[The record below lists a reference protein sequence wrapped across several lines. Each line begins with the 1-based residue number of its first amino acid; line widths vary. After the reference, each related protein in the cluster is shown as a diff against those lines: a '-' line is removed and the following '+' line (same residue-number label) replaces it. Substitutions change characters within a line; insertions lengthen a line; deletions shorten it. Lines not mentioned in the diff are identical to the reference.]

1 MLAVRC
7 DFVVALSRR
16 GGPTVR
22 ADVLIQRQPKQAW
35 RSIRWREGSKGWLRA
50 PGVAVRG
57 WRIRSDGKRRAGW
70 LIGEDSADGKRR
82 YYWSNLGPNTSLEKM
97 VGYAH
102 RRHWVEQFHEEAKGL
117 LGWDQYQGR
126 LWPGFHR
133 NAVCVL
139 LAYSFLVWQ
148 EFTQRQ
154 RVRRRGR
161 KRRPFS
167 PSAGSATPVAAG
179 DPPTD
184 LRLATPPGS
193 QGVAAA

>member
-1 MLAVRC
+1 V
-7 DFVVALSRR
+7 

-82 YYWSNLGPNTSLEKM
+82 SYWSNLGPNTSLEKM

-133 NAVCVL
+133 NSVCVL

-161 KRRPFS
+161 KRRPF
-167 PSAGSATPVAAG
+167 
-179 DPPTD
+179 PPRRD
-184 LRLATPPGS
+184 RRRLSLPEIHRRICDWLRL
-193 QGVAAA
+193 QGAKELLLRELMTVRERVPA